1 MFKISDGKRQTWP
14 HVYYAELHVHSPNPK
29 LDRGGKAESLASPS
43 ASALPGLRTQG
54 LGQGGLCWLGG
65 YLDLGVRALEEK

>member
-1 MFKISDGKRQTWP
+1 MSSLFILPPALLCLYED
-14 HVYYAELHVHSPNPK
+14 ELFPA
-29 LDRGGKAESLASPS
+29 LIDRGGKAESLASPP